1 MIDRNRDRSSNGH
14 RSHAGQQTGDQQP
27 AADHLRESRH
37 IGQQNGEGQM
47 QRTNESVCKIFDVGE
62 LLVTVMDQQRSGEH
76 TEKQEAQV
84 GRDGA
89 GQDESDHRAEGVTDK
104 S

>member
-1 MIDRNRDRSSNGH
+1 MVDRNRDRSSNGH
-14 RSHAGQQTGDQQP
+14 RAHAGQQTGDQKP

-37 IGQQNGEGQM
+37 VGQQDGEGQM
-47 QRTNESVCKIFDVGE
+47 QRTHEGVSKIFNIGK
-62 LLVTVMDQQRSGEH
+62 LFVTVMDQQGSGEH

-89 GQDESDHRAEGVTDK
+89 GQDESDHRAEHETDK